1 MNRLKELRQEKKLTQ
16 KELAKI
22 IGVHYRTLQNWE
34 SNESQIKPDKAQ
46 QLADFFGV
54 SVGYLLGF
62 TTTPKRYD
70 DERIFENKKTEEIFV
85 FSPKE
90 NYENEKTKIENKLL
104 SVLQSESVVIS
115 DKDIQNIFN
124 YIDSVRLDNPNTYQG
139 KNFTNLLLKKG
150 SDASTLIKQLKNDG
164 FSLVFD
170 KID

>member
-1 MNRLKELRQEKKLTQ
+1 MNRLKELRKEKGLTQ
-16 KELAKI
+16 QGLADE
-22 IGVHYRTLQNWE
+22 IGITKRTYIYWE
-34 SNESQIKPDKAQ
+34 QGERQIKPDKAEK
-46 QLADFFGV
+46 LADFFGV

-70 DERIFENKKTEEIFV
+70 DEQIFENKETKEFLV

-90 NYENEKTKIENKLL
+90 NYENEKTKIENKIL
-104 SVLQSESVVIS
+104 SVLQSELVIIS

-139 KNFTNLLLKKG
+139 KNFTNLLLKKD
-150 SDASTLIKQLKNDG
+150 SDVSTLIKQLKNDG

>member
-1 MNRLKELRQEKKLTQ
+1 MNRLKELRKEKKLTQ
-16 KELAKI
+16 KELADKI
-22 IGVHYRTLQNWE
+22 NVSKITVLRWE
-34 SNESQIKPDKAQ
+34 NGERQIKPDKAEK
-46 QLADFFGV
+46 LADFFGV

-70 DERIFENKKTEEIFV
+70 DEQIFENKKTEEIFV

-90 NYENEKTKIENKLL
+90 KYENEKTKIENKLL
-104 SVLQSESVVIS
+104 SVLQSELVIIS

-139 KNFTNLLLKKG
+139 KNFTSLLLKKN
-150 SDASTLIKQLKNDG
+150 SDVSALIKQLKNDG